1 MADYP
6 HFTQFA
12 SLPEAVTAFCQL
24 ARENGLNVGLQ
35 ENMDALR
42 MARLEPLNDRIAF
55 GYALKAICCCSEEE
69 RTQFDTLYE
78 WFWGWEKGA
87 LKAKTV
93 FKNQSNIQKKTPAS
107 LVMMGVGQKQAGQ
120 EEEAR
125 NVSGANRVERL
136 RKTDFSKIEEMDSE
150 LLEEI
155 ALKLW
160 KQMSLRLKRKMKS
173 STTKGPLH
181 LRQIIRSSIS
191 TGGDPIRLFRKNKKP
206 RKQRLIVLL
215 DVSGSMDKYS
225 FFLLRFIC
233 ALRVHFE
240 KVEAF
245 LFSTNLI
252 RITEYLSASN
262 LATTLTVL
270 SAKADNWS
278 SGTKI
283 GACFRDF
290 NEEHAKRMLN
300 GQSTVIILSDGLDTG
315 EPEVL
320 FEEVQKIRRRTK
332 RLIWL
337 NPLKGMRGYEPTQ
350 RGMKAALPA
359 VDIFKS
365 AHNLDSILELEKF
378 LLDV

>member
-6 HFTQFA
+6 HFTQFEG
-12 SLPEAVTAFCQL
+12 LPEAVTAFCQL
-24 ARENGLNVGLQ
+24 ARDNGLNVGLQ

-42 MARLEPLNDRIAF
+42 MAQLEPLNDRIAF

-69 RTQFDTLYE
+69 RAQFDTLYE

-107 LVMMGVGQKQAGQ
+107 LVMMGIGQQQEGQ

-160 KQMSLRLKRKMKS
+160 KQMSLRLKRKMKA
-173 STTKGPLH
+173 STTKGPLN

-191 TGGDPIRLFRKNKKP
+191 TGGDPIHLFRKNKKP

-283 GACFRDF
+283 GDCFRDF
-290 NEEHAKRMLN
+290 NEQHAKRMLN